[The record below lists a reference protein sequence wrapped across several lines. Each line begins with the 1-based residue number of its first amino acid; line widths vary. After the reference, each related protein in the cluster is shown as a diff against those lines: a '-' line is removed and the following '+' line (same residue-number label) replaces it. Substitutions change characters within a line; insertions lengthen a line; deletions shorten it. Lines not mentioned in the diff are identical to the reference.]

1 VTAGRTATSTPGFD
15 PYRRTGGVPDYASM
29 ARLRGGAGIA
39 KLESGFWYLAR
50 YEDCRRAFLDPK
62 TFSNEGGMR
71 APGVLV
77 PRAERMINEMDP
89 PDHTRLRRLE
99 QETLNQTSFRTLE
112 PAIRKLTEE
121 LLDALP
127 RGRAVDLVPALTAP
141 VPSVVTAM
149 LVGIPPEDHPRF
161 RTWSEE
167 VCNSEWVT
175 HNRTARGEGLHGG
188 HPEFAAYID
197 AAVDARRRAGDAP
210 EDLLTHM
217 VRAVSEGER
226 MSDTEIRI
234 ALAHL
239 IIAGNETTANLL
251 ANLLHRMLAR
261 PELYAELATHR
272 ERIPA
277 AIEESMRLDAPVQ
290 LINRRCRREARVCGV
305 LLAPEDP
312 VMIGISSANRD
323 EAVFGPDAA
332 EFRCDRESPPP
343 QLTFG
348 FGPHLCLGANL
359 ARLEAVI
366 VVNAF
371 LDRFPRAALAPG
383 FRYETIPAFW
393 ELGLARLDALIPA

>member
-1 VTAGRTATSTPGFD
+1 
-15 PYRRTGGVPDYASM
+15 
-29 ARLRGGAGIA
+29 
-39 KLESGFWYLAR
+39 
-50 YEDCRRAFLDPK
+50 
-62 TFSNEGGMR
+62 
-71 APGVLV
+71 
-77 PRAERMINEMDP
+77 
-89 PDHTRLRRLE
+89 
-99 QETLNQTSFRTLE
+99 
-112 PAIRKLTEE
+112 
-121 LLDALP
+121 
-127 RGRAVDLVPALTAP
+127 
-141 VPSVVTAM
+141 VPSVVTAL

-197 AAVDARRRAGDAP
+197 AAVASRRGAADAP
-210 EDLLTHM
+210 DDLLTHM
-217 VRAVSEGER
+217 VRTESQGER

-251 ANLLHRMLAR
+251 ANLFHRMLAR
-261 PELYAELATHR
+261 PELYAELAMRR

-290 LINRRCRREARVCGV
+290 IINRRCRREVEVCGV
-305 LLAPEDP
+305 RIRPEDP

-323 EAVFGPDAA
+323 EAAFGPDAA
-332 EFRCDRESPPP
+332 EFRCDREGPPP

-371 LDRFPRAALAPG
+371 LDRFSSAALAPD

-393 ELGLARLDALIPA
+393 ELGLVRLDAVIPA

>member
-1 VTAGRTATSTPGFD
+1 MTATTTQAFD

-29 ARLRGGAGIA
+29 AELRRGAGIV
-39 KLESGFWYLAR
+39 KLPSGFWYLAR
-50 YEDCRRAFLDPK
+50 YADCRRAFLDPRI
-62 TFSNEGGMR
+62 FSNEGGMR
-71 APGVLV
+71 APGVVV
-77 PRAERMINEMDP
+77 PREERMINEMDP
-89 PDHTRLRRLE
+89 PDHTRVRRLE

-127 RGRAVDLVPALTAP
+127 RGRTLDLVPGLTAP
-141 VPSVVTAM
+141 VPSVVTAL

-161 RTWSEE
+161 RAWSEE
-167 VCNSEWVT
+167 VCSGEWVT

-197 AAVDARRRAGDAP
+197 AAVAARRRAADP
-210 EDLLTHM
+210 PDDLMTHM
-217 VRAVSEGER
+217 VRTESQGER

-251 ANLLHRMLAR
+251 ANLFHRMLAS
-261 PELYAELATHR
+261 PELYAELAAHR

-277 AIEESMRLDAPVQ
+277 AIEESLRLDAPVQ
-290 LINRRCRREARVCGV
+290 IINRRCRRQVEVCGV
-305 LLAPEDP
+305 EIQPDDP

-323 EAVFGPDAA
+323 EQIYGPDAA
-332 EFRCDRESPPP
+332 VFRVDRESPPP

-366 VVNAF
+366 VGNAF
-371 LDRFPRAALAPG
+371 LDRFPRAGLAPG
-383 FRYETIPAFW
+383 FRYQTIPAFW
-393 ELGLARLDALIPA
+393 ELGLARLDAVIPA